1 MTSPAPTDLFIVLT
15 TFPDAATARQI
26 GTLLIE
32 QQLAA
37 CINVLAPCESIYRWQ
52 GAVETSS
59 EVPGIFKTTR
69 EAFPALAEALR
80 VAHPYEVPEIIAL
93 PVAAGSED
101 YLAWVVKQCP
111 KQHPMPDQ

>member
-69 EAFPALAEALR
+69 EAFPALAEVLR
-80 VAHPYEVPEIIAL
+80 VSHPYEVPEIIAL
-93 PVAAGSED
+93 PVAAGSEA
-101 YLAWVVKQCP
+101 YLSWVGEQCAR
-111 KQHPMPDQ
+111 QHPMPDQ